1 MSGGFVMF
9 QLRRFSLAIAALV
22 VVLTGCSGSAGRRSF
37 TYMIGD
43 KASVER
49 LTYSVVDNQ
58 VFTRLGEEQNVR
70 IPQTRFYVVQ
80 LSVFN
85 SGSSDAA
92 IPAMTLVDDSGRTYD
107 ELTDGAGVPRWLGMV
122 RHVAA
127 NQTETGSVVFD
138 APASHYKLRLTD
150 ETDAA
155 DVYVDLPLS
164 FVNEQL
170 NKQLTEG
177 VPDGRRAPEI
187 EASPQSPAV
196 PPVPAVPK
204 KK

>member
-1 MSGGFVMF
+1 MSNVFIMF
-9 QLRRFSLAIAALV
+9 QLRRFTLVIAACAA
-22 VVLTGCSGSAGRRSF
+22 VLTGCSGSAPRRSF

-70 IPQTRFYVVQ
+70 LPQTRFYVVQ

-92 IPAMTLVDDSGRTYD
+92 IPAMTLVDDSGKTYE
-107 ELTDGAGVPRWLGMV
+107 ELTDGAGVPRWLGVV

-150 ETDAA
+150 DTDAA

-164 FVNEQL
+164 FVNEQMK
-170 NKQLTEG
+170 KQLTEG
-177 VPDGRRAPEI
+177 VPDGQPAPDI
-187 EASPQSPAV
+187 EAA
-196 PPVPAVPK
+196 PPTPVVPK

>member
-1 MSGGFVMF
+1 MSKVFIMF
-9 QLRRFSLAIAALV
+9 KLRRFSLVIAACA
-22 VVLTGCSGSAGRRSF
+22 VVLTGCSGSPARRSF

-43 KASVER
+43 KAAVEK

-70 IPQTRFYVVQ
+70 LPQTRFYVVQ

-92 IPAMTLVDDSGRTYD
+92 IPAMTLVDDSGKTYE
-107 ELTDGAGVPRWLGMV
+107 ELTDGTGVPRWLGV
-122 RHVAA
+122 FRHVAA

-138 APASHYKLRLTD
+138 APASHYRLKLTD
-150 ETDAA
+150 DTDAA
-155 DVYVDLPLS
+155 DIYVDLPLS
-164 FVNEQL
+164 FVNEQMK
-170 NKQLTEG
+170 KQLTEG
-177 VPDGRRAPEI
+177 APDGRQATDI
-187 EASPQSPAV
+187 EAVPPAPAV
-196 PPVPAVPK
+196 PAPPAVPK